1 MASSNRVNYNS
12 FTLNA
17 VTRTPITLAA
27 LCSRVVLYNT
37 DLTNGATLYT
47 DDIGGTGKTL
57 PAGGQ
62 AQFSWPSPIG
72 DASEVLLWGLAD
84 AGTPAITVEYHR

>member
-1 MASSNRVNYNS
+1 MATSARLDYSS

-27 LCSRVVLYNT
+27 QCSRVVLYNT
-37 DLTNGATLYT
+37 DLSNGATLYAG
-47 DDIGGTGKTL
+47 DSGGTGKAL

-62 AQFSWPSPIG
+62 AEFSWPSPIG
-72 DASEVLLWGLAD
+72 QASEVLVWGLAD